1 MLNTCDID
9 VDDLEHQLR
18 AVVDAMTPRESAV
31 TYEQWIGPGD
41 KPRSSVLRVTAAAAA
56 VALLAVGGWLVL
68 RPRDDGDGHVV
79 ASEEERPIQDVEL
92 SDRIAALD
100 STATETAPRR
110 VLGSR
115 LGMPWVGDADDGDR
129 AVFISVVDP
138 TAADLDALRRLP
150 ELAGV
155 ARAIELVP
163 TQYSLDQLLA
173 YRDVAMQIGSDGRSF
188 GAGLGVSSL
197 DAAGQPRIN
206 VSVDPGD
213 DRLAELER
221 VIPAELLVPVGEA
234 HRGTG

>member
-18 AVVDAMTPRESAV
+18 AVVDAMTPQESAV
-31 TYEQWIGPGD
+31 THEQWIGPGD

-68 RPRDDGDGHVV
+68 RPR
-79 ASEEERPIQDVEL
+79 
-92 SDRIAALD
+92 
-100 STATETAPRR
+100 
-110 VLGSR
+110 
-115 LGMPWVGDADDGDR
+115 DDGDR

-206 VSVDPGD
+206 VFVDPGD